1 MKISV
6 FLNADV
12 SNTNADFYV
21 MIENKRYLHFSS
33 TDICISVR
41 GISIQLHIAAF

>member
-21 MIENKRYLHFSS
+21 MIENRDIYFSS
-33 TDICISVR
+33 TDIWISVR